1 MPFGSAGG
9 SQVTSSSVGEPS
21 IVKTSGFRGSD
32 GTAHKRENNKD
43 QQQKICLAKS
53 FTIAN

>member
-21 IVKTSGFRGSD
+21 IVKTLGFSGSD
-32 GTAHKRENNKD
+32 GTAWNK
-43 QQQKICLAKS
+43 QE
-53 FTIAN
+53 